1 MRRRTNTTPPSSAVR
16 RVAPVLLLALAC
28 GSVAGLSG
36 GSAGGRPAW
45 AQAAGTDRPAD
56 PDRAAQELKR
66 IEEDL
71 AGGRSS
77 KERLDRLARELGR
90 EVERLRTDM
99 AEAATRQQRTEETVG
114 EVESTLSV
122 LRHDAD
128 EKRAILATRQ
138 LELGQLVGALQR
150 LARRP
155 PEMLL
160 LMRRPPIETVRT
172 GILLEAAIPQINS
185 EAERL
190 KAELAALAEVE
201 ANIRDQRARLDAAST
216 QLERERDRLAALADD
231 KARLLATTET
241 RAAGTAER
249 LQLLGDSA
257 RSLRELLAGLETQRA
272 QERTEQQRLSSLVR
286 PPAPVPVEPSPA
298 APAPGA
304 ARSAAQAPV
313 PDPGAGVPLPT
324 ARPERPSAGTTGRS
338 SGPLLAM
345 LPAAP
350 PITTAKGRLIR
361 PIGGTLVRRFGQRDP
376 EGLRNRGIVIA
387 GRDGTS
393 VVAPYDGSVIY
404 AGEFEGFGRILI
416 IEHGE
421 GYHTL
426 LAGLG
431 RIGLQVGQRVL
442 AGEPVGSMRSGP
454 SGAGGADSPELYVE
468 LRHNGDPIDPL
479 PWFAG
484 LTGKAKG

>member
-1 MRRRTNTTPPSSAVR
+1 MWRRTNTTPPSSAVSR
-16 RVAPVLLLALAC
+16 AAPVLLLALAC
-28 GSVAGLSG
+28 GGVALGLTD
-36 GSAGGRPAW
+36 GRPLR
-45 AQAAGTDRPAD
+45 AQTAGDRQPAD

-66 IEEDL
+66 IEQDL

-90 EVERLRTDM
+90 EVERLRADM

-114 EVESTLSV
+114 EVEATLAV
-122 LRHDAD
+122 LRHEAG

-138 LELGQLVGALQR
+138 IELGQLIGALQR

-160 LMRRPPIETVRT
+160 LMRRPPLETVRT
-172 GILLEAAIPQINS
+172 GILLEAAIPRINA

-190 KAELAALAEVE
+190 KAELASLAEVD
-201 ANIRDQRARLDAAST
+201 ASIRDQHARLDAASA
-216 QLERERDRLAALADD
+216 QLERERQRLATLADD

-241 RAAGTAER
+241 RSAGTAER
-249 LQLLGDSA
+249 LQMLSDSA
-257 RSLRELLAGLETQRA
+257 RSLRELLAGLEAQRA
-272 QERTEQQRLSSLVR
+272 QERSEQQRLASLVR
-286 PPAPVPVEPSPA
+286 PPPPESAAPEAAAPA
-298 APAPGA
+298 APLPADE
-304 ARSAAQAPV
+304 APV
-313 PDPGAGVPLPT
+313 ATQGAGIPLPT
-324 ARPERPSAGTTGRS
+324 ARPERPAAGATGPAA
-338 SGPLLAM
+338 GPLLAM

-361 PIGGTLVRRFGQRDP
+361 PIAGTMVRRFGQRDP

-387 GRDGTS
+387 GRDRAT

-404 AGEFEGFGRILI
+404 AGDFEGFGLILI

-442 AGEPVGSMRSGP
+442 AGEPVGTMRARP
-454 SGAGGADSPELYVE
+454 SGVGGGESPELYVE

>member
-1 MRRRTNTTPPSSAVR
+1 MRRHANTTPPSSAVR
-16 RVAPVLLLALAC
+16 RAAPALLLALAC
-28 GSVAGLSG
+28 GGVAAGLTG
-36 GSAGGRPAW
+36 VGPLRAQTAGSR
-45 AQAAGTDRPAD
+45 QAVD

-77 KERLDRLARELGR
+77 KERLDRLARELAR
-90 EVERLRTDM
+90 EVERLRADM

-114 EVESTLSV
+114 EVEATLTV
-122 LRHDAD
+122 LRHEAG
-128 EKRAILATRQ
+128 EKRAVLATRQ
-138 LELGQLVGALQR
+138 IELGQLVGALQR

-160 LMRRPPIETVRT
+160 LMRRPPLETVRT
-172 GILLEAAIPQINS
+172 GILLEAAIPQINA

-190 KAELAALAEVE
+190 KAELASLAEIE
-201 ANIRDQRARLDAAST
+201 ASIRDQRSRLDAASAR
-216 QLERERDRLAALADD
+216 LENERRRLAALADD

-241 RAAGTAER
+241 RSAGAAER
-249 LQLLGDSA
+249 LQMLAESA
-257 RSLRELLAGLETQRA
+257 RSLRELLAGLEAQRA
-272 QERTEQQRLSSLVR
+272 QERAEHRRLASLVR
-286 PPAPVPVEPSPA
+286 PPAPATPAPATPAPETQVPA
-298 APAPGA
+298 APTPATEAPA
-304 ARSAAQAPV
+304 AA
-313 PDPGAGVPLPT
+313 PGAGVPLPT
-324 ARPERPSAGTTGRS
+324 ARPERPAA
-338 SGPLLAM
+338 GPLLAM

-361 PIGGTLVRRFGQRDP
+361 PIAGTMVRRFGQRDP

-387 GRDGTS
+387 GRDGAT

-404 AGEFEGFGRILI
+404 AGDFEGFGLILI

-442 AGEPVGSMRSGP
+442 AGEPVGTMRARP
-454 SGAGGADSPELYVE
+454 SGVGGGESPELYVE